1 MRQART
7 IDRQLLAPKAF
18 YFLFYA
24 AGAALFPYLVLYY
37 NGLGLQ
43 ASQIGVLLAIGP
55 LVTLLAAPV
64 WGGIAD
70 YTHRHKLV
78 ILVAIAGA
86 MSMVAAI
93 SQTSA
98 FWALVPIVLVYAWF
112 SAPIV
117 PLTDNAVLSLLGSR
131 RDEYGKQRMWG
142 AVGWGISGLL
152 AGIILDVYG
161 QSYSFIGYILF
172 MGVGLIAISR
182 IPISEGSVRTPYWF
196 GLKIL
201 VQDTRWLLFLLA
213 VLLTGI
219 GYGVNFQFLFL
230 YLESLG
236 ASGTMMGWTLMIA
249 TISEIPI
256 FFYSDYLLLRLGA
269 SRLMLVS
276 MLVSTLRLLAYA
288 LMPNA
293 WYALVLAAFH
303 GLSFSARWAAGVSYS
318 GSVAPPGLGA
328 TAQGL
333 FTAAGMGLGAAGG
346 ALLGGVLFDTLGP
359 RAAFVVA
366 AAVAAS
372 GMLIFF
378 VSELAFRKASI
389 PLRH

>member
-1 MRQART
+1 MHLARKV
-7 IDRQLLAPKAF
+7 DRQLLAPKAF

-37 NGLGLQ
+37 NGVGLHT
-43 ASQIGVLLAIGP
+43 SQIGILLAIGP
-55 LVTLLAAPV
+55 LVTLIAAPV

-78 ILVAIAGA
+78 MFVAVVGA

-98 FWALVPIVLVYAWF
+98 FWALVPVVLVYAWF

-117 PLTDNAVLSLLGSR
+117 PLADNAVLSLLGSR
-131 RDEYGKQRMWG
+131 SDEYGKQRMWG

-152 AGIILDVYG
+152 AGIAIDVYG
-161 QSYSFIGYILF
+161 QSYSFVGYIFFLGF
-172 MGVGLIAISR
+172 GLIAISR
-182 IPISEGSVRTPYWF
+182 IPLSEGSVSTPFWS

-201 VQDTRWLLFLLA
+201 ARNARWLYFLMA
-213 VLLTGI
+213 MLLTGI

-230 YLESLG
+230 YLDSLG
-236 ASGTMMGWTLMIA
+236 ASGTLMGWTLMIA
-249 TISEIPI
+249 TISEVPI
-256 FFYSDYLLLRLGA
+256 FFYSDYLLLKLGA
-269 SRLMLVS
+269 SGLMLVS
-276 MLVSTLRLLAYA
+276 MFVSTLRLLAYA

-293 WYALVLAAFH
+293 WYALALAAFH

-318 GSVAPPGLGA
+318 NREAPPGLGA

-333 FTAAGMGLGAAGG
+333 FTGASMGLGTAGG
-346 ALLGGVLFDTLGP
+346 ALLGGVLFDTWGP
-359 RAAFVVA
+359 RAAFASA
-366 AAVAAS
+366 AAVAAC
-372 GMLIFF
+372 GMAIFI
-378 VSELAFRKASI
+378 VSEMAFGKKMAYR
-389 PLRH
+389 